1 MSILYS
7 ITPLGDEIFSLKS
20 DYTCGP
26 WEDLEVVI
34 FSLHQLLVIVNL
46 PPQTDISTKREHE
59 IIIYILLPLSVS
71 QIREKYSNTLT

>member
-26 WEDLEVVI
+26 WEDLG
-34 FSLHQLLVIVNL
+34 VN
-46 PPQTDISTKREHE
+46 
-59 IIIYILLPLSVS
+59 YWPLS
-71 QIREKYSNTLT
+71 ICHHKLTHRPKESMKLPFTYC